1 MTLADRSRY
10 PAEVLGYD
18 QRSDLAVLRIQAG
31 RELPYLRLGDSGS
44 LQVGQ
49 KVLAIGNPFGLF
61 QNTLTTG
68 VISALGRDIRGRG
81 RGEVLEDVI
90 QTDAAINPGNSGG
103 PLLSSRGEVVGIN
116 TAIVGPANIGIGFA
130 IPVNRMKLIV
140 GDLIRE
146 GRVMRPYLG
155 VQLLPVSRDLA
166 ELLDLP
172 VDEGLLVLRVFP
184 NTPAEKAGIQGGTK
198 TVVVGNL
205 RLPVGGD
212 IIVELDGESVVARET
227 LSRRV
232 EKKRVGDTVRLTLF
246 RGRRRLEVSV
256 RLEARPPRR

>member
-1 MTLADRSRY
+1 MCGAT
-10 PAEVLGYD
+10 AEAMFW
-18 QRSDLAVLRIQAG
+18 RTS
-31 RELPYLRLGDSGS
+31 
-44 LQVGQ
+44 
-49 KVLAIGNPFGLF
+49 F
-61 QNTLTTG
+61 
-68 VISALGRDIRGRG
+68 
-81 RGEVLEDVI
+81 

-140 GDLIRE
+140 GDLLRE

-212 IIVELDGESVVARET
+212 IIVELDGEPVVARET

-246 RGRRRLEVSV
+246 RGQRRLEVSV